1 MIWLVGS
8 LRLYLYHMLG
18 CVLIV
23 WKWIPIGKELI
34 FMLNNFKHD
43 LFISVGIDVGADF
56 SFMSIALPN
65 QTFVGKPFKIIH
77 SDFNSLSMAVSKI
90 KEAEEMY
97 SLESRIFL
105 ESTGIYHF
113 PLFCYL
119 RDKGFLV
126 SIINPIITKNSTNI
140 NIRKVHNDKFDSKK
154 AALIGLKPDLKVS
167 IIPSDLALDLRNL
180 SREYYDLVDNRSAY
194 INKLQG
200 ELRMVFPQYLNIFSK
215 VTVNTSLTLL
225 EKFTSPNGFLKASK
239 DDIITSIRS
248 TARFGISYAEKKYN
262 AIIKAAKDA
271 KIFGYS
277 VSSNFKR
284 ILLYIRFIRQYNEE
298 IEAILT
304 DMNDIVESNEDTT
317 FVKQVRL
324 IESFKGAGFL
334 SAVSLMCEI
343 GDFSA
348 FKSPKQLFAYFGLD
362 PAVKQSGKFNGTD
375 VKMSKR
381 GSRIARR
388 VIHTI
393 ALVSIALNRNG
404 SANNHVLREY
414 YLKKCQSKPKMVAL
428 GAIMHKVC
436 NIVFA
441 ILRDEKEF
449 KIITPKEH
457 QANYLKAR
465 CDIAA

>member
-1 MIWLVGS
+1 MSNILF
-8 LRLYLYHMLG
+8 
-18 CVLIV
+18 
-23 WKWIPIGKELI
+23 E
-34 FMLNNFKHD
+34 N

-65 QTFVGKPFKIIH
+65 QTFVGKPFKILH
-77 SDFNSLSMAVSKI
+77 SDLNSLSMAVSKI

-167 IIPSDLALDLRNL
+167 LIPSDLVLDLRNL
-180 SREYYDLVDNRSAY
+180 SREYYDLMDNRSAY
-194 INKLQG
+194 VNKLQG
-200 ELRMVFPQYLNIFSK
+200 ELRMVFPQYLKIFSK
-215 VTVNTSLTLL
+215 ITVNTALTLL
-225 EKFTSPNGFLKASK
+225 ENYTSPDAFLNASK
-239 DDIITSIRS
+239 NEIIASIRS
-248 TARFGISYAEKKYN
+248 TARFGTLYAEKKYN
-262 AIIKAAKDA
+262 AIIQAANDA
-271 KIFGYS
+271 KAFGYS
-277 VSSNFKR
+277 VNSNFKR
-284 ILLYIRFIRQYNEE
+284 ILLYIRFIRQYDKE
-298 IEAILT
+298 ISAILS
-304 DMNDIVESNEDTT
+304 DMHELVDSNEDTG
-317 FVKQVRL
+317 FVRQIHL

-348 FKSPKQLFAYFGLD
+348 FQSPKQLFAYFGLD
-362 PAVKQSGKFNGTD
+362 PAVKQSGNFEGNKIS
-375 VKMSKR
+375 MSKR

-388 VIHTI
+388 VLHTMSLI
-393 ALVSIALNRNG
+393 SISRNKDG
-404 SANNHVLREY
+404 TAKNPVLRDY

-449 KIITPKEH
+449 EIITPEKH
-457 QANYLKAR
+457 QMNYLKAK

>member
-1 MIWLVGS
+1 MS
-8 LRLYLYHMLG
+8 
-18 CVLIV
+18 
-23 WKWIPIGKELI
+23 
-34 FMLNNFKHD
+34 NNIKHD

-167 IIPSDLALDLRNL
+167 IMPSDLALDLRNL

-200 ELRMVFPQYLNIFSK
+200 ELRMVFPQYLKIFSK
-215 VTVNTSLTLL
+215 ITVNTALTLL
-225 EKFTSPNGFLKASK
+225 EKFTSPDDFLKASK

-248 TARFGISYAEKKYN
+248 TARFGIAYAEKKYN
-262 AIIKAAKDA
+262 AIIQAANDA
-271 KIFGYS
+271 KTFGYS
-277 VSSNFKR
+277 VNSNFKR
-284 ILLYIRFIRQYNEE
+284 ILLYIRFIRQYDEE
-298 IEAILT
+298 ISIILS
-304 DMNDIVESNEDTT
+304 DMHEIVDANEDTE
-317 FVKQVRL
+317 FVKQIRL

-388 VIHTI
+388 VIHTM

-404 SANNHVLREY
+404 SANNPVLREY

-449 KIITPKEH
+449 KIITPEEH
-457 QANYLKAR
+457 QTNYLKAR

>member
-1 MIWLVGS
+1 
-8 LRLYLYHMLG
+8 
-18 CVLIV
+18 
-23 WKWIPIGKELI
+23 
-34 FMLNNFKHD
+34 
-43 LFISVGIDVGADF
+43 
-56 SFMSIALPN
+56 
-65 QTFVGKPFKIIH
+65 
-77 SDFNSLSMAVSKI
+77 
-90 KEAEEMY
+90 MY

-105 ESTGIYHF
+105 ESTGIYHY

-119 RDKGFLV
+119 SDKGFLV
-126 SIINPIITKNSTNI
+126 SIINPIISKNSTNI

-154 AALIGLKPDLKVS
+154 LALIGLKPDLKVS
-167 IIPSDLALDLRNL
+167 LMPSELALDLRNL

-200 ELRMVFPQYLNIFSK
+200 ELRIVFPQYLKIFSK

-225 EKFTSPNGFLKASK
+225 EKFTSPDGFLEASK
-239 DDIITSIRS
+239 DQIIASIRS
-248 TARFGISYAEKKYN
+248 TSRFGIAYAEKKYKV
-262 AIIKAAKDA
+262 IIQAAKDA
-271 KIFGYS
+271 KTFSYS
-277 VSSNFKR
+277 VNSNFKR
-284 ILLYIRFIRQYNEE
+284 ILLYIRFIRQYNDE
-298 IEAILT
+298 IEAILS
-304 DMNDIVESNEDTT
+304 DMRELVESNEDTD
-317 FVKQVRL
+317 FVKQIRL
-324 IESFKGAGFL
+324 IESIKGAGFL
-334 SAVSLMCEI
+334 SAVTLMCEI

-362 PAVKQSGKFNGTD
+362 PAVKQSGKFKGTD
-375 VKMSKR
+375 VNMSKR

-404 SANNHVLREY
+404 SANNPVLREY

-449 KIITPKEH
+449 KIITPEEH
-457 QANYLKAR
+457 QANYLKAKYG
-465 CDIAA
+465 IAA

>member
-1 MIWLVGS
+1 MSNSIK
-8 LRLYLYHMLG
+8 Y
-18 CVLIV
+18 
-23 WKWIPIGKELI
+23 
-34 FMLNNFKHD
+34 D

-105 ESTGIYHF
+105 ESTGIYHY

-119 RDKGFLV
+119 SDKGFLV
-126 SIINPIITKNSTNI
+126 SIINPIISKNSTNI

-154 AALIGLKPDLKVS
+154 LALIGLKPDLKVS
-167 IIPSDLALDLRNL
+167 IMPSVLALDLRNL

-200 ELRMVFPQYLNIFSK
+200 ELRIAFPQYLKIFSK

-225 EKFTSPNGFLKASK
+225 EKFTSPDGFLEASK
-239 DDIITSIRS
+239 DQIIASIRS
-248 TARFGISYAEKKYN
+248 TSRFGIAYAEKKYKV
-262 AIIKAAKDA
+262 IIQAAKDA
-271 KIFGYS
+271 KTFSYS
-277 VSSNFKR
+277 VNSNFKR
-284 ILLYIRFIRQYNEE
+284 ILLYIRFIRQYNDE
-298 IEAILT
+298 IEAILS
-304 DMNDIVESNEDTT
+304 DMRELVESNEDTD
-317 FVKQVRL
+317 FVKQIRL
-324 IESFKGAGFL
+324 IESIKGAGFL
-334 SAVSLMCEI
+334 SAVTLMCEI

-362 PAVKQSGKFNGTD
+362 PAVKQSGNFKGTD
-375 VKMSKR
+375 VNISKR

-404 SANNHVLREY
+404 TANNPVLREY

-449 KIITPKEH
+449 KIITPEEH
-457 QANYLKAR
+457 QANYLKAKYGV
-465 CDIAA
+465 AA